1 MSVTLQR
8 PAAEAGLR
16 KSAGAA
22 NWALGV
28 WHRVFARGTRSLR
41 AGGRR
46 VVAWCI
52 LLVAVSVAASA
63 QPAPTTPPAGGAPNI
78 LTASAA
84 ASPVSLPP
92 ASVVASPAPVSS
104 TGASARSASSPL
116 RLNIGLDGTGE
127 KGEVSVALQI
137 VILMTLLSVAPSI
150 VLLMT
155 SFTRIVIVLGFVRT
169 ALGTPS
175 APSNQIVIGLS
186 LFLTFFLMGPV
197 FERVNNEALRPYLD
211 GKITSVEAIEKGT
224 GPLKQFMLKQ
234 TRTRDVEYFLELGGY
249 GPTAVKDLPM
259 RVVIPAFVISELQTA
274 FQMGFLLFL
283 PFLVIDFLV
292 SSVLMSLGMMMMPPV
307 TVALPLKLLLFVLVD
322 GWHLVVRSLVQSF

>member
-1 MSVTLQR
+1 MKRLGLFLALALALPLA
-8 PAAEAGLR
+8 PA
-16 KSAGAA
+16 
-22 NWALGV
+22 
-28 WHRVFARGTRSLR
+28 
-41 AGGRR
+41 
-46 VVAWCI
+46 
-52 LLVAVSVAASA
+52 
-63 QPAPTTPPAGGAPNI
+63 QTPPASPAATP
-78 LTASAA
+78 SAA
-84 ASPVSLPP
+84 AAQTTVPP
-92 ASVVASPAPVSS
+92 AVDAAANSAPAAPAGTAAGRTAATS
-104 TGASARSASSPL
+104 GPF
-116 RLNIGLDGTGE
+116 RLNIGLEGAGE

-137 VILMTLLSVAPSI
+137 LIVMTLLSVAPSI

-197 FERVNNEALRPYLD
+197 FDRVNEEALRPYLA
-211 GKITSVEAIEKGT
+211 GQITSVEALDRSVV
-224 GPLKQFMLKQ
+224 PLKQFMLKQ
-234 TRTRDVEYFLELGGY
+234 TRSRDVEYFLQLGGY

-292 SSVLMSLGMMMMPPV
+292 SSVLMALGMMMMPPV

-322 GWHLVVRSLVQSF
+322 GWHLVVRSLVQSFAA